1 MANMGNIIIEDTNI
15 SESVKDPSTVFDDN
29 QGKLDVI
36 LHIEGTDGVIRRP
49 TVSSYNSGK
58 NSVSI
63 GGNTFTNQTSGN
75 KSNIS
80 SNSMDVMFVGESTN
94 SLIKPFSNNIVTS
107 KSDNDL
113 RESLQYTI
121 GNLKDFSIVQ
131 NSDLIDY
138 VDVSKPL
145 VLDSDN
151 IIITF
156 NDIYGTE
163 FSSNI
168 YQDLN
173 NTYFAL
179 AAYTNRV
186 EINNYGV
193 ITANDNKYVTEDLKS
208 GYSLF
213 RLYQDLQPSS
223 YFVYIFNDIPNNQI
237 TYNKYL
243 GQVNFVNG
251 IPMGTQVPKYENLV
265 KTSTLDPDTLN
276 YESYISSA
284 KIDFRFDNG
293 SILTDDSPS
302 NAYSGN
308 VVLTEISIPELDLE
322 KTEDGNYTL
331 TENCVLDPDYKI
343 ITADDKGVKFNEL
356 KNNKN
361 NNFVENLTHLIK
373 AYTLYSP
380 ANIIKPYSEYINTGT
395 RRQLVSKIKVNPV
408 TLFIP
413 TLIYTDVE
421 NNTYKYVPYE
431 DVSDLSDEKIELSVE
446 LNNTDTKSF
455 ATAGIVT
462 VKVFKDYT
470 NDTAQIIK
478 RFRWNKLDDIIRVL
492 NDNIAEENKFDYIP
506 EITNYE
512 SAQIVTIENREWIY
526 VGSIDNKYSIYI
538 KINNIG
544 QDENLNF
551 TELDLNNRLNID
563 DVESNIVHIIVFTE
577 GDVFI
582 QKVNLKYSNSVSVP
596 LYNFKS
602 VKINNVSY
610 TMLPDMTYVNYLER
624 MTTTYNLQHVTGIDY
639 NYGWKFDPNV
649 SSIKYCTDV
658 LFEREA
664 LNVTYSY
671 WSPKDNSYLIY
682 DDKILEYNGKF
693 YGSNV
698 FKERNTDSTDKITD
712 YRLIQVFK
720 RTKLIGESNNP
731 KDKELKNL
739 SLKNVEQSASFVKG
753 NEEIKYQTYSN
764 IPFELKNESSLEFNG
779 KYSFVE
785 PEIGYIINATETDSA
800 TEYFNKENII
810 WKTNKVNVEKLSGDY
825 YIGTDYGITN
835 VSYTINDN
843 FSLST
848 TTNINLINDNAY
860 ISLESIDFNTLNTM
874 IGSNGTNNVLSGKT
888 TTYTSYSNI
897 RIDLYSYSSK
907 NNLYANKYWIEYYW
921 EGDNKQYEYTSVIDI
936 VKFQENDSNIVSK
949 IEKPVHIKFNDGEK
963 NYDLTLHLISTN
975 TIYDYDDTLNND
987 VKEVL
992 GLSTNNKNVKLAVL
1006 RSITEDNKIE
1016 GIEKQSSNETN
1027 YKYSPEDDKHYFT
1040 HTTYYGAKKL
1050 PIPIFGFTYSVS
1062 SIITT
1067 DGYWKPEYK
1076 EVIKPFINV
1085 SYSFASNSVDISNA
1099 YIVPTT
1105 RNERLGFV
1113 HNPRVTYNAFVSSY
1127 IKEYKYTYCDELT
1140 NIQKNF
1146 FEDNEHKIF
1155 QVGDKYF
1162 GLDSSSSTSLPV
1174 FEYKSGGIQNR
1185 TFDSSEFVLQIFAN
1199 KENNVFDYIV
1209 NTDPDSNESKIT
1221 GKQQLFTKLCETSTT
1236 LKNFYDKIFKDDEIL
1251 NGNEILNG
1259 DEILNDDEILN
1270 SDEKYYLY
1278 VPSIVIKYKNN
1289 QVDPI
1294 SATDKISAKQEIIKY
1309 IASHSGKLLYVTKTE
1324 LDKAKSNFI
1333 SPTIITIYNFNYL
1346 LDKEKLI
1353 EDLIRAWF
1361 WKNNTDN
1368 IQSNFDKDY
1377 NDYKTQYKI
1386 DDKISEKCIE
1396 FYAVNKAKSL
1406 DENSKNEYEIYC
1418 KYNIDDNGII
1428 KIYNLGDIN
1437 DIKIKISSTKLI
1449 ELHRRLIVSQERR
1462 LEEIVLQEEEYVP
1475 QNAQIDTPFGI
1486 VNGKKVIVTDEVYV
1500 PETYADIISI
1510 DPVTYEYFT
1519 DRVVLT
1525 EAYYS
1530 YTYEVEDIP
1539 LITAAYIYND
1549 EDGIKIQGMDTLV
1562 EVLSGLRT
1570 GVDNKGNSYIIPASL
1585 PTTSLN
1591 KESFEKINK
1600 SFNAY
1605 MTKLTDSLVYINAA
1619 IDRTNN
1625 QIGNVAYAIGTNED
1639 NEVSLFRTLS
1649 NTLLDTSKNKIEA
1662 NKTNISNSIN
1672 AQKSMFNKL
1681 TQSIDNQ
1688 TTTLSKMM
1696 LVNMLGKGS
1705 AYTADGANA
1714 ITGLLN
1720 SMSGV
1725 VPQNWQSVEKTGYEY
1740 AYEVLVNSYK
1750 ALSYKHTKVIGK
1762 DLKHASYV
1770 TRTGSYIY
1778 ESPSYVTLT
1787 YSIYADKTLSSN
1799 ERIGL
1804 HLKKE
1809 TRNFT
1814 YNGYIY
1820 KEHYYSYENIADIL
1834 ADLHI
1839 SNRLP
1844 TRKEFIV
1851 DVSKRL
1857 YINSDFIFSYT
1868 SPNEYAIRAIR
1879 RADILWGELVKA
1891 NVVQDSKET
1900 QRPLPE
1906 IPQKRKVWW
1915 KDDLILRRFATI
1927 LDLDINKLIT
1937 LNDSEFVKIDSIIK
1951 SRLGLTLIPTNTSY
1965 ILTKYLQPETD
1976 YSKDVNI
1983 SGETTSTLSSKIT
1996 TVNRIEHLAD
2006 IFEITYDSLKQNPE
2020 VITELKEITS
2030 PYKLNYSLEDVERLN
2045 NLE

>member
-1 MANMGNIIIEDTNI
+1 MDKNHIITEDVIIT
-15 SESVKDPSTVFDDN
+15 ESPKDPSIVFDDY
-29 QGKLDVI
+29 QGRGDDI
-36 LHIEGTDGVIRRP
+36 LNNEGTKPVIIRP
-49 TVSSYNSGK
+49 AVLSDSGK

-163 FSSNI
+163 FSYNI

-208 GYSLF
+208 SYLLF

-284 KIDFRFDNG
+284 KIDFRFNNG

-308 VVLTEISIPELDLE
+308 VVLTEISIPELDLK

-331 TENCVLDPDYKI
+331 NENCVLDPDYKI
-343 ITADDKGVKFNEL
+343 ITTDDKGVKFNEL
-356 KNNKN
+356 NINNKTY
-361 NNFVENLTHLIK
+361 NNFIENLTHLIK

-395 RRQLVSKIKVNPV
+395 KRQLVSKIKVNPV

-446 LNNTDTKSF
+446 LNNTKDDPKSF

-478 RFRWNKLDDIIRVL
+478 RFRWNKSDDIIRVL
-492 NDNIAEENKFDYIP
+492 TDNIAAENRFDYIP
-506 EITNYE
+506 ENTNYE
-512 SAQIVTIENREWIY
+512 SAKIVTIENREWIY

-720 RTKLIGESNNP
+720 RTKLAGESNNP
-731 KDKELKNL
+731 KDKEFKNL

-764 IPFELKNESSLEFNG
+764 IPFELKNESSLEFTG

-800 TEYFNKENII
+800 TEYFNQENII
-810 WKTNKVNVEKLSGDY
+810 WVSNKVEVQKLSNEGDY
-825 YIGTDYGITN
+825 IGAKYNITN
-835 VSYTINDN
+835 VSYAINDN
-843 FSLST
+843 FSLA
-848 TTNINLINDNAY
+848 TNTNTYLTYDKAGVL
-860 ISLESIDFNTLNTM
+860 LESIDFNELTRM
-874 IGSNGTNNVLSGKT
+874 IGSSNPNSILSGKNET
-888 TTYTSYSNI
+888 NAYYDVSTIYSNSI
-897 RIDLYSYSSK
+897 TSNSLYT
-907 NNLYANKYWIEYYW
+907 NKYWIEYYW
-921 EGDNKQYEYTSVIDI
+921 GNDTSSNKQYAYTSVIDI
-936 VKFQENDSNIVSK
+936 IKFQENENNVSK
-949 IEKPVHIKFNDGEK
+949 IENPVHIKFNDGEN
-963 NYDLTLHLISTN
+963 NYDLTLKLTSN
-975 TIYDYDDTLNND
+975 NKIYDYDATLNTD

-992 GLSTNNKNVKLAVL
+992 GLLTINENNKNTVL
-1006 RSITEDNKIE
+1006 GKITENITE
-1016 GIEKQSSNETN
+1016 ESSNI
-1027 YKYSPEDDKHYFT
+1027 KKHESGS
-1040 HTTYYGAKKL
+1040 TYYTHSSEDGKTYFDNITYYDANNL

-1076 EVIKPFINV
+1076 EVVKPFINV

-1127 IKEYKYTYCDELT
+1127 VKEYKYTYCDELT

-1162 GLDSSSSTSLPV
+1162 GLDSSSSTSMA
-1174 FEYKSGGIQNR
+1174 FFSCDSSGIYNR
-1185 TFDSSEFVLQIFAN
+1185 TFDSDKFVLQIFAN
-1199 KENNVFDYIV
+1199 SKNVFSYEGE
-1209 NTDPDSNESKIT
+1209 NT
-1221 GKQQLFTKLCETSTT
+1221 GKEKFFAQLCEISP
-1236 LKNFYDKIFKDDEIL
+1236 IL
-1251 NGNEILNG
+1251 NNLYAEAENG
-1259 DEILNDDEILN
+1259 V
-1270 SDEKYYLY
+1270 KRYLY
-1278 VPSIVIKYKNN
+1278 KPDILQNYIKYKENQNN
-1289 QVDPI
+1289 TENNINIGTLINAENASTITKHI
-1294 SATDKISAKQEIIKY
+1294 SLRNGS
-1309 IASHSGKLLYVTKTE
+1309 LLYVTEEALETAYTNNRKYVYPAIKYIW
-1324 LDKAKSNFI
+1324 DYYSQI
-1333 SPTIITIYNFNYL
+1333 
-1346 LDKEKLI
+1346 KEKLI
-1353 EDLIRAWF
+1353 EDLVKVWF
-1361 WKNNTDN
+1361 WKNDEN
-1368 IQSNFDKDY
+1368 IRAKFSDY

-1386 DDKISEKCIE
+1386 DDKISVDHID
-1396 FYAVNKAKSL
+1396 FYAINNATSES
-1406 DENSKNEYEIYC
+1406 D
-1418 KYNIDDNGII
+1418 NI
-1428 KIYNLGDIN
+1428 
-1437 DIKIKISSTKLI
+1437 
-1449 ELHRRLIVSQERR
+1449 E
-1462 LEEIVLQEEEYVP
+1462 
-1475 QNAQIDTPFGI
+1475 
-1486 VNGKKVIVTDEVYV
+1486 
-1500 PETYADIISI
+1500 
-1510 DPVTYEYFT
+1510 
-1519 DRVVLT
+1519 
-1525 EAYYS
+1525 
-1530 YTYEVEDIP
+1530 
-1539 LITAAYIYND
+1539 
-1549 EDGIKIQGMDTLV
+1549 
-1562 EVLSGLRT
+1562 
-1570 GVDNKGNSYIIPASL
+1570 
-1585 PTTSLN
+1585 
-1591 KESFEKINK
+1591 
-1600 SFNAY
+1600 
-1605 MTKLTDSLVYINAA
+1605 
-1619 IDRTNN
+1619 
-1625 QIGNVAYAIGTNED
+1625 
-1639 NEVSLFRTLS
+1639 
-1649 NTLLDTSKNKIEA
+1649 
-1662 NKTNISNSIN
+1662 
-1672 AQKSMFNKL
+1672 NKL
-1681 TQSIDNQ
+1681 SLI
-1688 TTTLSKMM
+1688 
-1696 LVNMLGKGS
+1696 
-1705 AYTADGANA
+1705 
-1714 ITGLLN
+1714 
-1720 SMSGV
+1720 
-1725 VPQNWQSVEKTGYEY
+1725 
-1740 AYEVLVNSYK
+1740 
-1750 ALSYKHTKVIGK
+1750 
-1762 DLKHASYV
+1762 
-1770 TRTGSYIY
+1770 
-1778 ESPSYVTLT
+1778 
-1787 YSIYADKTLSSN
+1787 
-1799 ERIGL
+1799 
-1804 HLKKE
+1804 
-1809 TRNFT
+1809 
-1814 YNGYIY
+1814 
-1820 KEHYYSYENIADIL
+1820 
-1834 ADLHI
+1834 HI
-1839 SNRLP
+1839 
-1844 TRKEFIV
+1844 
-1851 DVSKRL
+1851 
-1857 YINSDFIFSYT
+1857 
-1868 SPNEYAIRAIR
+1868 
-1879 RADILWGELVKA
+1879 
-1891 NVVQDSKET
+1891 
-1900 QRPLPE
+1900 
-1906 IPQKRKVWW
+1906 
-1915 KDDLILRRFATI
+1915 
-1927 LDLDINKLIT
+1927 
-1937 LNDSEFVKIDSIIK
+1937 
-1951 SRLGLTLIPTNTSY
+1951 
-1965 ILTKYLQPETD
+1965 
-1976 YSKDVNI
+1976 
-1983 SGETTSTLSSKIT
+1983 
-1996 TVNRIEHLAD
+1996 
-2006 IFEITYDSLKQNPE
+2006 
-2020 VITELKEITS
+2020 
-2030 PYKLNYSLEDVERLN
+2030 
-2045 NLE
+2045 

>member
-1 MANMGNIIIEDTNI
+1 MGKDHIITEDVIKIE
-15 SESVKDPSTVFDDN
+15 SPKDPLIVFDN
-29 QGKLDVI
+29 QGTKP
-36 LHIEGTDGVIRRP
+36 VIRRP
-49 TVSSYNSGK
+49 AVLSYSEK
-58 NSVSI
+58 ISVSI

-163 FSSNI
+163 FSYNI

-208 GYSLF
+208 SYSLF

-284 KIDFRFDNG
+284 KIDFRFNNG

-322 KTEDGNYTL
+322 KTEDGNYIL

-343 ITADDKGVKFNEL
+343 ITTDDKGVKFNEL
-356 KNNKN
+356 KNNKTY

-395 RRQLVSKIKVNPV
+395 KRQLVSKIKVNPV

-446 LNNTDTKSF
+446 LNNTKDDPKSF

-470 NDTAQIIK
+470 NDTPQIIK
-478 RFRWNKLDDIIRVL
+478 RFRWNKSDDIIRVL
-492 NDNIAEENKFDYIP
+492 TDNIAAENRFDYIP
-506 EITNYE
+506 ENTNYE
-512 SAQIVTIENREWIY
+512 SAKIVTIENREWIY

-551 TELDLNNRLNID
+551 TELDLNNSLNID

-624 MTTTYNLQHVTGIDY
+624 MTTTYNLKHVTGIDY

-698 FKERNTDSTDKITD
+698 FKERNTDATDKITD

-720 RTKLIGESNNP
+720 RTKLAGESNNP
-731 KDKELKNL
+731 KDELKNL
-739 SLKNVEQSASFVKG
+739 SLKNVEQSASFIKG

-764 IPFELKNESSLEFNG
+764 IPFELKNESSLEFTG

-800 TEYFNKENII
+800 TEYFNQERII
-810 WKTNKVNVEKLSGDY
+810 WVSNKVEVQKLSNEGDY
-825 YIGTDYGITN
+825 YIGAKYSITN
-835 VSYTINDN
+835 SSYAINDN
-843 FSLST
+843 FSLA
-848 TTNINLINDNAY
+848 TNTNTYLTYDKAGVL
-860 ISLESIDFNTLNTM
+860 LESIDFNELTRM
-874 IGSNGTNNVLSGKT
+874 IGSSNPNSILSGKNET
-888 TTYTSYSNI
+888 NTYNDVFTKDSNFI
-897 RIDLYSYSSK
+897 TNNSLYT
-907 NNLYANKYWIEYYW
+907 NKYWIEYYW
-921 EGDNKQYEYTSVIDI
+921 GVDNKQDNKQYAYTSVIDI
-936 VKFQENDSNIVSK
+936 IKFQENENNVSK
-949 IEKPVHIKFNDGEK
+949 IENPVHITFNDGEN
-963 NYDLTLHLISTN
+963 NYDLTLRLTSN
-975 TIYDYDDTLNND
+975 NKIYDYDATLNTH

-992 GLSTNNKNVKLAVL
+992 GLLSINENNKNTVL
-1006 RSITEDNKIE
+1006 GKITENITE
-1016 GIEKQSSNETN
+1016 ESNI
-1027 YKYSPEDDKHYFT
+1027 KKHESGS
-1040 HTTYYGAKKL
+1040 TYYTHSSKDGVSYFNNITYYDAKKL

-1076 EVIKPFINV
+1076 EVVKPFINV

-1127 IKEYKYTYCDELT
+1127 VKEYKYTYCDELT

-1162 GLDSSSSTSLPV
+1162 GLDSSSSTSLNA
-1174 FEYKSGGIQNR
+1174 FEYKSDVDNTGICNR
-1185 TFDSSEFVLQIFAN
+1185 TFDSDEFVLQIFA
-1199 KENNVFDYIV
+1199 KPEENVFSYEGE
-1209 NTDPDSNESKIT
+1209 NT
-1221 GKQQLFTKLCETSTT
+1221 GKEKFFAHISSDIINKL
-1236 LKNFYDKIFKDDEIL
+1236 
-1251 NGNEILNG
+1251 
-1259 DEILNDDEILN
+1259 
-1270 SDEKYYLY
+1270 SDEQTTDNKYYLY
-1278 VPSIVIKYKNN
+1278 NPDILQNYISYIKNQNNTENNVEIGTLINTENALTITKSI
-1289 QVDPI
+1289 I
-1294 SATDKISAKQEIIKY
+1294 SRNGS
-1309 IASHSGKLLYVTKTE
+1309 LLYVTEEALETAYTNNRKYVYPIIKNIWNVA
-1324 LDKAKSNFI
+1324 LLSHASNR
-1333 SPTIITIYNFNYL
+1333 
-1346 LDKEKLI
+1346 EKLI
-1353 EDLIRAWF
+1353 EDLLRVWL
-1361 WKNNTDN
+1361 WKNDKNT
-1368 IQSNFDKDY
+1368 SSKFSDY
-1377 NDYKTQYKI
+1377 NEYKTRYKI
-1386 DDKISEKCIE
+1386 NDIISENDIN
-1396 FYAVNKAKSL
+1396 FYAINKATSEPDNVQNKY
-1406 DENSKNEYEIYC
+1406 NIYC
-1418 KYNIDDNGII
+1418 KYNIDDKNVV
-1428 KIYNLGDIN
+1428 KLYYLGDIN
-1437 DIKIKISSTKLI
+1437 SINIKISSTKLV
-1449 ELHRRLIVSQERR
+1449 ELHRRLIVSQERH

-1500 PETYADIISI
+1500 PETYADIISV

-1530 YTYEVEDIP
+1530 YTYEVENIP

-1662 NKTNISNSIN
+1662 NKTNTSNSIN

-1705 AYTADGANA
+1705 AYTADGVNA

-1740 AYEVLVNSYK
+1740 TYEVLVNSYK

-1976 YSKDVNI
+1976 SSKDINI
-1983 SGETTSTLSSKIT
+1983 SEYTTPTLSSKIT

-2030 PYKLNYSLEDVERLN
+2030 PYKANYSLEDVERLN

>member
-1 MANMGNIIIEDTNI
+1 MNNNHIITEDVIIT
-15 SESVKDPSTVFDDN
+15 ESPKDPSIVFDDY
-29 QGKLDVI
+29 QGRGDDILNNEGTKPVI
-36 LHIEGTDGVIRRP
+36 LRP
-49 TVSSYNSGK
+49 VVLSDSRK

-80 SNSMDVMFVGESTN
+80 SNSMDVMFVGESNN

-163 FSSNI
+163 FSYNI

-208 GYSLF
+208 SYSLF

-284 KIDFRFDNG
+284 KIDFRFNNG

-343 ITADDKGVKFNEL
+343 ITADDKVVKFNEL
-356 KNNKN
+356 NNKPD

-395 RRQLVSKIKVNPV
+395 KRQLVSKIKVNPV

-446 LNNTDTKSF
+446 LNNTKDDTKSF

-470 NDTAQIIK
+470 NNTAQIIK
-478 RFRWNKLDDIIRVL
+478 RFRWNKSDDIIRVL
-492 NDNIAEENKFDYIP
+492 TDNIAAENRFDYIP
-506 EITNYE
+506 ENTNYE
-512 SAQIVTIENREWIY
+512 SAKIVTIENREWIY

-551 TELDLNNRLNID
+551 TELDLNNSLNID
-563 DVESNIVHIIVFTE
+563 DVESNIVHIIVFTD

-582 QKVNLKYSNSVSVP
+582 QKVNLKYSNDVTVP

-698 FKERNTDSTDKITD
+698 FKERSTNDKSKITD

-720 RTKLIGESNNP
+720 RTKLAGESNNP

-764 IPFELKNESSLEFNG
+764 IPFELKNESSLEFTG

-810 WKTNKVNVEKLSGDY
+810 WVSNKVEVQKLSNEGDY
-825 YIGTDYGITN
+825 YIGAKYNITKS
-835 VSYTINDN
+835 SYVIDGN
-843 FSLST
+843 FSLE

-860 ISLESIDFNTLNTM
+860 VSLESINFDELTKM
-874 IGSNGTNNVLSGKT
+874 IGSSNPNRILSGKNET
-888 TTYTSYSNI
+888 DTDYNVFTIDSNSITNNSLYT
-897 RIDLYSYSSK
+897 
-907 NNLYANKYWIEYYW
+907 NKYWIEYYW
-921 EGDNKQYEYTSVIDI
+921 KVDNKQYAYTSVIDI
-936 VKFQENDSNIVSK
+936 IKFKENDENVSK

-963 NYDLTLHLISTN
+963 NYDLTLELISN
-975 TIYDYDDTLNND
+975 NEIYDYDSTLNND

-992 GLSTNNKNVKLAVL
+992 GLLAINENNKNKVL
-1006 RSITEDNKIE
+1006 GRITKNNE
-1016 GIEKQSSNETN
+1016 GVIVPHSSNETK
-1027 YKYSPEDDKHYFT
+1027 YTYSPEYGKAYFGF
-1040 HTTYYGAKKL
+1040 TTYYDANNL

-1076 EVIKPFINV
+1076 EVVKPFINV

-1127 IKEYKYTYCDELT
+1127 VKEYKYTYCDELT

-1155 QVGDKYF
+1155 QVGDNYF
-1162 GLDSSSSTSLPV
+1162 GLDSSSSTSLNA
-1174 FEYKSGGIQNR
+1174 FEYKSDVDNTGIYNR
-1185 TFDSSEFVLQIFAN
+1185 TFDSGEFVLQIFAKP
-1199 KENNVFDYIV
+1199 KENVFSY
-1209 NTDPDSNESKIT
+1209 NSTEKIT
-1221 GKQQLFTKLCETSTT
+1221 GKQQLFTKLCETSTA
-1236 LKNFYDKIFKDDEIL
+1236 LKNFYNKIFNDDDET
-1251 NGNEILNG
+1251 
-1259 DEILNDDEILN
+1259 
-1270 SDEKYYLY
+1270 YYLY
-1278 VPSIVIKYKNN
+1278 VSNIVIRYKKN
-1289 QVDPI
+1289 QAVPI
-1294 SATDKISAKQEIIKY
+1294 SKTDKISAKQEIIKY
-1309 IASHSGKLLYVTKTE
+1309 IASQSGRLLYVTKTE
-1324 LDKAKSNFI
+1324 LDNANSNFI
-1333 SPTIITIYNFNYL
+1333 KPTVITIYNFNHL
-1346 LDKEKLI
+1346 SNLSDKEKLI

-1361 WKNNTDN
+1361 WKNKTNN
-1368 IQSNFDKDY
+1368 INSNFDNY
-1377 NDYKTQYKI
+1377 TEYKTKYKI

-1396 FYAVNKAKSL
+1396 FYAVNKAIS
-1406 DENSKNEYEIYC
+1406 EINNANNEYEIYC
-1418 KYNIDDNGII
+1418 KYNITNDII
-1428 KIYNLGDIN
+1428 KVYSLGDIN
-1437 DIKIKISSTKLI
+1437 DIKIKISSTKLV
-1449 ELHRRLIVSQERR
+1449 ELHRRLIVSQERH

-1500 PETYADIISI
+1500 PETYADIISV

-1570 GVDNKGNSYIIPASL
+1570 GVDNKGNSYIIPTSL

-1740 AYEVLVNSYK
+1740 TYEVLVNSYK

-1976 YSKDVNI
+1976 SSKDVNI
-1983 SGETTSTLSSKIT
+1983 SEDKTSTLSSKIT

-2030 PYKLNYSLEDVERLN
+2030 PYKANYSLEDVERLN